1 MSITFYYFGLRFSKP
16 EQAVICLHSHPI
28 RPGPDSH
35 FLGLKRLGFGQRL
48 HVKSHEER
56 PLWPLL
62 SRKFHTFDQCP
73 IAKAMS
79 SLRQVGTAALS
90 RPRCL
95 RELRTGASSLARA
108 GCSDATPVAS
118 MYEGFQI
125 AGSVCPSTLLAQVRY
140 LVPDLYPLA
149 FNFDNYAQSSAKAS
163 TLRRDLRHQVTWDD
177 CHLP

>member
-35 FLGLKRLGFGQRL
+35 FLGLKWLGFGQRL
-48 HVKSHEER
+48 NAKSHEER

-62 SRKFHTFDQCP
+62 SRKFHTFDQYP

-79 SLRQVGTAALS
+79 SLGQVATAALS

-95 RELRTGASSLARA
+95 RELWTGAGSLPR
-108 GCSDATPVAS
+108 
-118 MYEGFQI
+118 
-125 AGSVCPSTLLAQVRY
+125 AGSV
-140 LVPDLYPLA
+140 
-149 FNFDNYAQSSAKAS
+149 SAS
-163 TLRRDLRHQVTWDD
+163 FQF
-177 CHLP
+177 

>member
-1 MSITFYYFGLRFSKP
+1 MSK
-16 EQAVICLHSHPI
+16 
-28 RPGPDSH
+28 
-35 FLGLKRLGFGQRL
+35 
-48 HVKSHEER
+48 VKSHEER
-56 PLWPLL
+56 PLWPPLV
-62 SRKFHTFDQCP
+62 SRKFRTFDSYP

-79 SLRQVGTAALS
+79 KLRQVGTAALS

-108 GCSDATPVAS
+108 GCNDAMPVAS

-125 AGSVCPSTLLAQVRY
+125 AGSVCQSTLLAQVRY

-163 TLRRDLRHQVTWDD
+163 TLRRDLRHQVTWDGETSVPY
-177 CHLP
+177 LRGLSSFLGLT

>member
-95 RELRTGASSLARA
+95 RAVQTLEGCVSTHADRTFSKRYQVSPGLAY
-108 GCSDATPVAS
+108 SAT
-118 MYEGFQI
+118 
-125 AGSVCPSTLLAQVRY
+125 
-140 LVPDLYPLA
+140 
-149 FNFDNYAQSSAKAS
+149 
-163 TLRRDLRHQVTWDD
+163 
-177 CHLP
+177 